1 MISDQ
6 IRWDIDEEILVK
18 CPKKERAKL
27 RTAGWSKADI
37 ELFERE
43 VNDLIE
49 HTSQR
54 VAPYKLQFGGFI
66 VAALICIAATIVITI
81 GEQALGGLLLFA
93 LGIIVLGAGFW
104 YRDQLIQ
111 RKWKKIAQEM
121 SSYFKET
128 SAEKPG
134 MQFEFH
140 IRGHHSKKVKA
151 KDKSKPEAER
161 TSVWYER
168 YIVLTLPSDD
178 YDEFYVAPSKRA
190 SFRPMK
196 GGKGNYQET
205 NNPEDFEV
213 GYSQPER
220 QDRKFQDGD
229 NAAVLPYWWL
239 VGKDK
244 EGRVYYINNFQKK
257 TQWNPPTPEQIS
269 QEKDRMNEILPP
281 PAFNSS
287 STSKQKF
294 EEVKRRS
301 IAKRHSLIKI
311 SRGEKPT
318 EEEMRDVKAEDRP
331 DYQER
336 KNRKGNKKNRRKH

>member
-1 MISDQ
+1 MNSDQ
-6 IRWDIDEEILVK
+6 IRWDIDEGVLVK
-18 CPKKERAKL
+18 CPKKERNQL
-27 RTAGWSKADI
+27 RKSGWTKSEI

-43 VNDLIE
+43 INDLIQ
-49 HTSQR
+49 HTSER

-66 VAALICIAATIVITI
+66 VAALICIAATIVITV

-93 LGIIVLGAGFW
+93 LGIIVLGGGFW

-121 SSYFKET
+121 STYFKEK

-140 IRGHHSKKVKA
+140 IRGHHTKKRKG
-151 KDKSKPEAER
+151 KKGKKEESDR

-168 YIVLTLPSDD
+168 YIILTLPPEDWED
-178 YDEFYVAPSKRA
+178 YVPVASKRA
-190 SFRPMK
+190 SFRPTK
-196 GGKGNYQET
+196 K

-220 QDRKFQDGD
+220 QERKFQDD
-229 NAAVLPYWWL
+229 ENAAVLPYWWL

-244 EGRVYYINNFQKK
+244 DGRVYYINNFHKK
-257 TQWNPPTPEQIS
+257 TQWNPPTPEQIAK
-269 QEKDRMNEILPP
+269 EKERMNEILPP
-281 PAFNSS
+281 PAFNANSQ
-287 STSKQKF
+287 SKQKF

-311 SRGEKPT
+311 ARGEKPT
-318 EEEMRDVKAEDRP
+318 EDEMRDVKPEDRP

-336 KNRKGNKKNRRKH
+336 KSKKGKKRRKN

>member
-6 IRWDIDEEILVK
+6 IRWDIDEGVLIK
-18 CPKKERAKL
+18 CPKKERARL
-27 RTAGWSKADI
+27 RNSGWSKNDI

-43 VNDLIE
+43 VNDLIV

-54 VAPYKLQFGGFI
+54 VAPYKLQFGGFV
-66 VAALICIAATIVITI
+66 VAALICIAATIVITV

-121 SSYFKET
+121 SSYFKEK

-140 IRGHHSKKVKA
+140 IRGHHSKKRKT

-178 YDEFYVAPSKRA
+178 YIPPSKRA

-196 GGKGNYQET
+196 GGKGNYSKET
-205 NNPEDFEV
+205 QNPEDFEV

-220 QDRKFQDGD
+220 QERKFQDGE

-257 TQWNPPTPEQIS
+257 TQWNAPTPEQIA
-269 QEKDRMNEILPP
+269 QEKTRMNEILPP
-281 PAFNSS
+281 PQFNTNSS
-287 STSKQKF
+287 SKAKF

-318 EEEMRDVKAEDRP
+318 DEEMRDVKPENRP
-331 DYQER
+331 GYQGR
-336 KNRKGNKKNRRKH
+336 KNKKGGKKNRRKH

>member
-6 IRWDIDEEILVK
+6 VRWNIDEGVLTR
-18 CPKKERAKL
+18 CPKKERNQL
-27 RTAGWSKADI
+27 RKAGWTKADI
-37 ELFERE
+37 DLFERE
-43 VNDLIE
+43 VNELIT
-49 HTSQR
+49 HTSSR
-54 VAPYKLQFGGFI
+54 VAPYKLQFGGFV
-66 VAALICIAATIVITI
+66 VAALICIAATIVITV
-81 GEQALGGLLLFA
+81 GKEALGGLLLFA

-121 SSYFKET
+121 SSYFKEK
-128 SAEKPG
+128 SLEKPG

-140 IRGHHSKKVKA
+140 IRGHHTKKKKGKA
-151 KDKSKPEAER
+151 GKEGQTER

-168 YIVLTLPSDD
+168 YIILTLPPEDLED
-178 YDEFYVAPSKRA
+178 FYVPKSSRRA
-190 SFRPMK
+190 SFVPK
-196 GGKGNYQET
+196 GQKET

-220 QDRKFQDGD
+220 QERKFQDDG

-257 TQWNPPTPEQIS
+257 TQWNPPTPEQIAK
-269 QEKDRMNEILPP
+269 EKERMNEILPP
-281 PAFNSS
+281 PSFNPNSS
-287 STSKQKF
+287 SKQKF

-318 EEEMRDVKAEDRP
+318 EEEMRDVKPEDRP
-331 DYQER
+331 DYVER
-336 KNRKGNKKNRRKH
+336 KSRKGKKKSRKH

>member
-1 MISDQ
+1 MNSDQ
-6 IRWDIDEEILVK
+6 IRWNIDEGLLIK
-18 CPKKERAKL
+18 CPKKERNEL
-27 RTAGWSKADI
+27 RKAGWSKNDI

-43 VNDLIE
+43 VNDLIK

-66 VAALICIAATIVITI
+66 VAALICIAATIVITV
-81 GEQALGGLLLFA
+81 GKQALGGLLLFA

-121 SSYFKET
+121 SSYFKEK

-140 IRGHHSKKVKA
+140 IRGHHTKKK
-151 KDKSKPEAER
+151 KSKGGKEKTER

-168 YIVLTLPSDD
+168 YIILTIPSED
-178 YDEFYVAPSKRA
+178 YVAPSRRA

-196 GGKGNYQET
+196 GNQGYSSKES

-213 GYSQPER
+213 GYSQPKR
-220 QDRKFQDGD
+220 QERKFQDD
-229 NAAVLPYWWL
+229 ENAAVLPYWWL

-244 EGRVYYINNFQKK
+244 EGRVYYINNFHKK
-257 TQWNPPTPEQIS
+257 TQWSPPTPEQIA

-281 PAFNSS
+281 PAFNANSQ
-287 STSKQKF
+287 SKHKF

-311 SRGEKPT
+311 KKGEKPT
-318 EEEMRDVKAEDRP
+318 EEEMRDVKPEDRP
-331 DYQER
+331 DYDER
-336 KNRKGNKKNRRKH
+336 KAKKGTKKNRSRKH